1 MSTLVG
7 ANTKNLA
14 VPYYEPGSRLTCRN
28 NAAVGGATIL
38 GKRFV
43 SLAAD
48 KDPGS
53 RELDPTASGGNIRI
67 KQAVADDPLTY
78 GVAEHDCLPQ
88 KVTVV
93 FTDGFVVPVTAGVA
107 LAFGDYVKPGAGG
120 KAVKAATRAE
130 AYGRSLAAAAVDQ
143 DAIVHL
149 GSF

>member
-7 ANTKNLA
+7 SNTRNLA

-28 NAAVGGATIL
+28 NAPKGGAVII

-43 SLAAD
+43 ALAAN

-53 RELDPTASGGNIRI
+53 RELDPTASGGNIRV
-67 KQAVADDPLTY
+67 KQAAADDPMTY
-78 GVAEHDCLPQ
+78 GVAEHDIDPGKAC
-88 KVTVV
+88 VC
-93 FTDGFVVPVTAGVA
+93 FTDGFVVPVTAGAA

-130 AYGRSLAAAAVDQ
+130 SYGQSLSSAAVDQ
-143 DAIVHL
+143 DAIIHL
-149 GSF
+149 RF